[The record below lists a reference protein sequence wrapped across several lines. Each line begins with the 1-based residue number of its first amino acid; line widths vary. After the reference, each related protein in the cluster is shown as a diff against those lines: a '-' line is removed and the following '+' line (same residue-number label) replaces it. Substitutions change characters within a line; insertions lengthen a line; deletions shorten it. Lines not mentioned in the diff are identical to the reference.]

1 MSSES
6 VKFLYFFGGPQEKYG
21 APISRRRV
29 YLLMIRRDVM
39 TDEVLNQDF
48 VAYIS
53 KKLDDMKVSAKCGW
67 FLTSTVVLRK
77 LWHVFQ

>member
-1 MSSES
+1 
-6 VKFLYFFGGPQEKYG
+6 
-21 APISRRRV
+21 
-29 YLLMIRRDVM
+29 M